1 MKTYKWIIGALVLLN
16 ISACF
21 SLYTKRKEIQ
31 LLIEKC
37 LEYDFQMNYS
47 IDNRNK
53 LLLFSQL
60 QLRAEDMEI
69 NNVTLIGKDDKKIP
83 LYDLLTDTPKLIYY
97 FSTSGCTGCYEPVL
111 LKLDSISK
119 VIGED
124 KILIVSDIPSK
135 RIFESFIDGKFEH
148 INLYRINEKFNLVK
162 SPDYEFAYAFLLDK
176 RAIAHKVIITDKS
189 NVDFT
194 DAYFASFI
202 EFTKSQ

>member
-16 ISACF
+16 IFACF
-21 SLYTKRKEIQ
+21 SLYSMRKEKQ

-37 LEYDFQMNYS
+37 LEYDFQINYS

-60 QLRAEDMEI
+60 QLRAENMKI
-69 NNVTLIGKDDKKIP
+69 NNITLTGKNDKETP
-83 LYDLLTDTPKLIYY
+83 LYNLLTDEPKLIYY
-97 FSTSGCTGCYEPVL
+97 FSTDGCTGCYEPIL
-111 LKLDSISK
+111 FKLDSISK
-119 VIGED
+119 IVGED
-124 KILIVSDIPSK
+124 KILIISDIPSK

-162 SPDYEFAYAFLLDK
+162 NPDYEFAYAFLLDK
-176 RAIAHKVIITDKS
+176 RAIAYKVIITDKN

-194 DAYFASFI
+194 NAYFTSFV
-202 EFTKSQ
+202 EFAKSQ